1 MSALMTKKP
10 GKKSIVALADVPMPA
25 GVAVRSKEDRT
36 RERRYAAEDALRT
49 LTAAE
54 KHRANPRLMQDVK
67 RLAQEHVRSMA
78 KIAKK

>member
-1 MSALMTKKP
+1 VTAKKP
-10 GKKSIVALADVPMPA
+10 AKKSIVALADIPMMQPA
-25 GVAVRSKEDRT
+25 AGRSKEDRA

-54 KHRANPRLMQDVK
+54 KHRANPSLMRDVK
-67 RLAQEHVRSMA
+67 KIAAEHVRDMA